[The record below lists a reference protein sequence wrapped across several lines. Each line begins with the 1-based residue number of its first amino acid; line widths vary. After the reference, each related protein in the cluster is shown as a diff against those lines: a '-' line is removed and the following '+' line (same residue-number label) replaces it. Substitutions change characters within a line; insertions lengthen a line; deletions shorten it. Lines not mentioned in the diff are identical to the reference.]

1 MDVLIVLVFVSI
13 VLLVGALMFLGKGMH
28 QGDYEHGDRLS
39 LLPLE
44 DDRGVEDEEAEGRRG
59 A

>member
-13 VLLVGALMFLGKGMH
+13 VLLLGGLMFLGKGMH

-44 DDRGVEDEEAEGRRG
+44 EDRGVEDGGEEGRRG